1 MIYCSPIKNFVM
13 KNSINLYLF
22 LALVAFSNL
31 YAECSPEPMD
41 PPAADL
47 VGKWESYYFESNSN
61 DVTQQ
66 YQMTLQFD
74 DQGQCVQTLV
84 KPGATLSSTLQYA
97 KNPDG
102 TAVTIGSANLFIDKN
117 DGSSIRLRYLNG
129 AQPAGFIEP
138 WTADFLRIE

>member
-1 MIYCSPIKNFVM
+1 M

-22 LALVAFSNL
+22 LALVAISNL

-41 PPAADL
+41 PPADDL

>member
-1 MIYCSPIKNFVM
+1 M
-13 KNSINLYLF
+13 KNSIKFYLF
-22 LALVAFSNL
+22 LALAAMSNIF
-31 YAECSPEPMD
+31 AECTPDPID
-41 PPAADL
+41 PPADDL
-47 VGKWESYYFESNSN
+47 VGKWESYYFESNGM

-84 KPGATLSSTLQYA
+84 KPGGTLSVTLQYA

-138 WTADFLRIE
+138 WTVDFLKIE